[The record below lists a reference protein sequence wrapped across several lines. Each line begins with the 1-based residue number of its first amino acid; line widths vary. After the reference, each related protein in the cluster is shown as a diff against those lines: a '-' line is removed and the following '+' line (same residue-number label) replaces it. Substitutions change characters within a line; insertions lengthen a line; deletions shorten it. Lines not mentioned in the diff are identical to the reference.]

1 MTPKPDSLTSQSS
14 TTSLTLGKNLKKT
27 TSGEPY
33 LASNWRIQVSAGKQG
48 INTGL
53 KLLELLQKAIILL
66 VKQDGLVICP
76 KQLKG
81 KSLQEILFMIIDIES
96 MDGGSNKTRL
106 ICHKIIQVLKAMKIY
121 YTDCMSKEKKTE
133 IKLIQQALLEKIRDI
148 FDKTYK

>member
-1 MTPKPDSLTSQSS
+1 
-14 TTSLTLGKNLKKT
+14 
-27 TSGEPY
+27 
-33 LASNWRIQVSAGKQG
+33 
-48 INTGL
+48 
-53 KLLELLQKAIILL
+53 
-66 VKQDGLVICP
+66 
-76 KQLKG
+76 
-81 KSLQEILFMIIDIES
+81 MIIDIES